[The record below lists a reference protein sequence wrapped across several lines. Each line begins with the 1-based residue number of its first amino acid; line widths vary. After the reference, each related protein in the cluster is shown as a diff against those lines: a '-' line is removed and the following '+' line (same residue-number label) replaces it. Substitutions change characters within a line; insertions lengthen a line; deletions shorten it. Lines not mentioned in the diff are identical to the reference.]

1 MKNILNDGE
10 MVHNDVGLKFLIEIL
25 CLTNDVSTLTWT
37 ESLISGPVKESQRSY
52 G

>member
-10 MVHNDVGLKFLIEIL
+10 MVRNDVGLKLLIEFL
-25 CLTNDVSTLTWT
+25 CVTNDVLSWT
-37 ESLISGPVKESQRSY
+37 GSLITYPVKESQESY